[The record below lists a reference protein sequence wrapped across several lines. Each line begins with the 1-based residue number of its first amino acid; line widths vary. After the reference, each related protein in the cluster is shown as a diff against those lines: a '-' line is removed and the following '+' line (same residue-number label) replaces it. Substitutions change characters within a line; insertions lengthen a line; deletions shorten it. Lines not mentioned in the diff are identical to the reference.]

1 MKKTSVQKPQ
11 IAVNCTTDIA
21 NKEGNNMKEITMNVN
36 EIIAEATRKADNI
49 RMRITDRA
57 GYVRA
62 FKGATDSAELKAK
75 VAPFLAT
82 VPDNVVEE
90 GADVVLCKELDTS
103 DMPYAYQDDH
113 VILGWSANPE
123 FGKERKRKNVL
134 WVHVKPKLHAPKSMA
149 DKALS
154 FYKKKFPDMPEG
166 VIQELF
172 DAAWDGEEITLCV
185 HPSAKPV
192 VLKAQADKTGKYL
205 LQAPDA
211 KGNIIPNRPIAYAVG
226 NRVYVSIPHTPYAR
240 PWTFRAN
247 PKRDDQ

>member
-1 MKKTSVQKPQ
+1 
-11 IAVNCTTDIA
+11 
-21 NKEGNNMKEITMNVN
+21 MKEITMNVN
-36 EIIAEATRKADNI
+36 DIISQAQTDAITKAAKI
-49 RMRITDRA
+49 RERVTQRV
-57 GYVRA
+57 GFVRA
-62 FKGATDSAELKAK
+62 YQGALDSDMLKAK
-75 VAPFLAT
+75 VSPFLTT
-82 VPDNVVEE
+82 VPDKAVAE

-103 DMPYAYQDDH
+103 DMPYAYEDDM

-134 WVHVKPKLHAPKSMA
+134 WVHVKPKLRAPKTMA

-154 FYKKKFPDMPEG
+154 FFGKKFPDMPEG
-166 VIQELF
+166 IIQELF

-205 LQAPDA
+205 LQEPDA

-247 PKRDDQ
+247 PAPKQG

>member
-1 MKKTSVQKPQ
+1 MAKKIQMATT
-11 IAVNCTTDIA
+11 CTTDIA
-21 NKEGNNMKEITMNVN
+21 NEEGNNMKEITMNVN
-36 EIIAEATRKADNI
+36 EIIAEAARKADNI

-90 GADVVLCKELDTS
+90 GADVVLCKELVTNG
-103 DMPYAYQDDH
+103 MPYAYEDDM

-134 WVHVKPKLHAPKSMA
+134 WVHVKPKLRPKTMA
-149 DKALS
+149 DKALT
-154 FYKKKFPDMPEG
+154 FFGKKYPDMPEG
-166 VIQELF
+166 IIQELF

-185 HPSAKPV
+185 HPKAAPI
-192 VLKAQADKTGKYL
+192 VLKAKEKQGQGRYM
-205 LQAPDA
+205 LQEPDA
-211 KGNIIPNRPIAYAVG
+211 KGNIIPNRPIAYVVG
-226 NRVYVSIPHTPYAR
+226 NRAYVSIPGTKNGR

-247 PKRDDQ
+247 PAPKQG